1 MSIYGTILKD
11 LLLEERNVTAVC
23 PSITCDSRKVVPGMA
38 FAAIP
43 GAVVDGH
50 KFIPSALEKGANL
63 IVMEREIPL
72 PEGMGALLVKDASAA
87 FALLVR
93 CLAGKPDEALSLWGV
108 TGTNGKTTSVF
119 LLEHIFNGA
128 QLPCGLVSTVEY
140 RTGSKIIPGERTTP
154 DPETLFALFKAMK
167 ENGLACAAMELSS
180 HSLVQDRAA
189 GIHLDGGIFTNLTGD
204 HLDYHGDMENYYQAK
219 KRLFTRY
226 LAPGGTAIINAD
238 DPWGER
244 LCRELE
250 GVVKILSFSSEGK
263 GNCRIV
269 NCRLDSSGVQF
280 GLVHPEYGTLDISS
294 NLAGAYN
301 IRNLTGAILAALEK
315 GIAPSQI
322 ETLLKSPVRVPGR
335 LESFHLPGG
344 GTVYVDYAHTDDA
357 LVNVLQAVRPITK
370 GALKVLFGAGG
381 DRDRT
386 KRPRM
391 GKAAA
396 EWSDFL
402 YVTSDNPRSEEPE
415 AIIAGIVEGIPAG
428 TAFEVIPDRRKAI
441 AAALAGCGGTDAVVI
456 AGKGHENY
464 QEIKGVKHPFSDIE
478 EIQHF
483 IQGKTR

>member
-23 PSITCDSRKVVPGMA
+23 PSITCDSRKVLPRMA

-63 IVMEREIPL
+63 IVMERECPL
-72 PEGMGALLVKDASAA
+72 PEGVGALLVKDASAA

-93 CLAGKPDEALSLWGV
+93 HLAGNPDEALSLWGV
-108 TGTNGKTTSVF
+108 TGTNGKTTSAF

-167 ENGLACAAMELSS
+167 ENGLKCAAMELSS

-189 GIHLDGGIFTNLTGD
+189 GIQLDGGIFTNLTGD

-219 KRLFTRY
+219 KRLFTHY
-226 LAPGGTAIINAD
+226 LAPGGTAVINGD

-250 GVVKILSFSSEGK
+250 GKVKILSFSSEGK
-263 GNCRIV
+263 GNCRIEK
-269 NCRLDSSGVQF
+269 CRLDSSGVKF
-280 GLVHPEYGTLDISS
+280 NLVHPEHGTLEISS

-301 IRNLTGAILAALEK
+301 IRNLTGAVLAALEK
-315 GIAPSQI
+315 GLAPSQI
-322 ETLLKSPVRVPGR
+322 ETVLKTPVRVPGR
-335 LESFHLPGG
+335 LESFPLPCG

-396 EWSDFL
+396 ERSDFL

-415 AIIAGIVEGIPAG
+415 AIIADIVEGIPAG
-428 TAFEVIPDRRKAI
+428 TSFEVIPDRKQAI
-441 AAALAGCGGTDAVVI
+441 AAALEGCGPTDALVI

-464 QEIKGVKHPFSDIE
+464 QEIKGIKYPFSDIE

-483 IQGKTR
+483 IQGKTP